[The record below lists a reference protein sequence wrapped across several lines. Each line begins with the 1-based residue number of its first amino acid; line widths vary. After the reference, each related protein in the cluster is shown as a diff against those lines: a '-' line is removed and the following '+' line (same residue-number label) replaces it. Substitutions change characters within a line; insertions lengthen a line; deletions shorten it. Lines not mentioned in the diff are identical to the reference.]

1 MSMARKRSFGLPT
14 RRMDHTTAYLMI
26 LPAFAFLLVFV
37 LAPLVMAVQKSFSDW
52 NFYTA
57 SVFVGMRNFARIL
70 SNDLFV
76 TSLVNGFKF
85 VAIIVPAQLV
95 LSFLFAHVLKGMH
108 RSVGSFVKTAIYV
121 PAVISGIIASTV
133 FLFLLNYRAGLLNV
147 IFQAVG
153 IGRVAFLTVP
163 FLAVLSISIA
173 SLWLGFGYASLVMY
187 AGLIGIPQQYYE
199 AAEVDGAGP
208 GSRLVRITIPSLRNV
223 LILLCITLVTG
234 TLQIFDL
241 PFLMTGGG
249 PVNKTLS
256 PIMFLYNNFRSLDKT
271 MGYTI
276 AGALLMM
283 AVITVVNSIVFTVI
297 RSQRAQ
303 DA

>member
-1 MSMARKRSFGLPT
+1 
-14 RRMDHTTAYLMI
+14 MDHTTAYLMI

-37 LAPLVMAVQKSFSDW
+37 LVPLFMALQKSFSDW

-57 SVFVGMRNFARIL
+57 SVFVGMRNFSLVLR
-70 SNDLFV
+70 NELFV

-85 VAIIVPAQLV
+85 VGLIVPSQLL
-95 LSFLFAHVLKGMH
+95 LSFLFAHVLKGTTGTLS
-108 RSVGSFVKTAIYV
+108 SVVKTGIYV
-121 PAVISGIIASTV
+121 PTVISGIIASV
-133 FLFLLNYRAGLLNV
+133 IFLFLLNYRAGLLNV
-147 IFQAVG
+147 GLGLLG

-163 FLAVLSISIA
+163 FLAVLSIAIA
-173 SLWLGFGYASLVMY
+173 ALWLGFGYASLVMY
-187 AGLIGIPQQYYE
+187 AGLMGIPQEYYE

-208 GSRLVRITIPSLRNV
+208 LARLLLITVPSIRNV
-223 LILLCITLVTG
+223 FILLCITLVTG

-241 PFLMTGGG
+241 PFLITAGG

-271 MGYTI
+271 MGYTV

-283 AVITVVNSIVFTVI
+283 IVITIVNSIVFTVI

>member
-1 MSMARKRSFGLPT
+1 
-14 RRMDHTTAYLMI
+14 MDHTTAYLMI

-37 LAPLVMAVQKSFSDW
+37 LVPLFMALQKSFSDW

-57 SVFVGMRNFARIL
+57 SVFVGMRNFSLVLR
-70 SNDLFV
+70 NELFV

-85 VAIIVPAQLV
+85 VGLIVPSQLL
-95 LSFLFAHVLKGMH
+95 LSFLFAHVLKGTTGTLS
-108 RSVGSFVKTAIYV
+108 SVVKTGIYV
-121 PAVISGIIASTV
+121 PTVISGIIASV
-133 FLFLLNYRAGLLNV
+133 IFLFLLNYRAGLLNV
-147 IFQAVG
+147 GLGLLG

-163 FLAVLSISIA
+163 FLAVLSIAIA
-173 SLWLGFGYASLVMY
+173 ALWLGFGYASLVMY
-187 AGLIGIPQQYYE
+187 AGLMGIPQEYYE

-208 GSRLVRITIPSLRNV
+208 LARLLLITVPSIRNV
-223 LILLCITLVTG
+223 FILLCITLVTG

-241 PFLMTGGG
+241 PFLITAGG

-256 PIMFLYNNFRSLDKT
+256 PIMVLYNNFRSLDKT
-271 MGYTI
+271 MGYTV